1 MNKEKLVKIINK
13 ELTTLTEIVSDFSA
27 DGIIESFEIDM
38 ALSKIKDI
46 QHVLLMLQNLG
57 TEVKLPQKEQAKAIW
72 QEESLMKAESSRIK
86 PNGPVIAPKKEV
98 VQGSV
103 PEPKDTVYEPQPIE
117 AELPKSKVIVEE
129 KGSFTA
135 AITASEKPTGL
146 EKEKTIEILKEVP
159 QVSEDL
165 EPKIHEDVQK
175 PGEITQQNEAEEK
188 VTTVQTEIP
197 SLGKKQKSRDIENP
211 RGNSGVIVADKFMNQ
226 AASVNDMLAGIK
238 KNKDLASVIKE
249 RPIRNL
255 KSAIKLN
262 DRIWFTN
269 ELFNKDATLFEKT
282 VEAIN
287 HSSSLDEALAH
298 LFSNFN
304 WDQNQKSTIGFLELV
319 IRRFANK

>member
-46 QHVLLMLQNLG
+46 QHVLLMLQNSG

-86 PNGPVIAPKKEV
+86 PNPVIAPKKEV
-98 VQGSV
+98 VQESV

-117 AELPKSKVIVEE
+117 AEFPKSKVIVEE
-129 KGSFTA
+129 KESFTA

-146 EKEKTIEILKEVP
+146 EKEKTIKILKEVP

-188 VTTVQTEIP
+188 VTTVQTEIQ
-197 SLGKKQKSRDIENP
+197 SLEKKQKSKDIENP
-211 RGNSGVIVADKFMNQ
+211 RGSSGVIVADKFMNQ